1 MVLLGKVK
9 EIKSQ
14 QKSLNLELLRDLFE
28 ISGIE
33 YFSIQ
38 YSADPYEID
47 NLNKKLKNKIKIPN
61 NLDIFN
67 DIYGLLKFIDS
78 CDFIFS
84 TSNTNAHLSAALG
97 KPTYL
102 LLPKGYGKI
111 WYWENDFNEKNLWYP
126 SIKKFYQK
134 NQGDWSDPISLL
146 KEEIENY
153 IKSNSR

>member
-1 MVLLGKVK
+1 M
-9 EIKSQ
+9 
-14 QKSLNLELLRDLFE
+14 
-28 ISGIE
+28 
-33 YFSIQ
+33 
-38 YSADPYEID
+38 
-47 NLNKKLKNKIKIPN
+47 NKKLKNKIKIPN